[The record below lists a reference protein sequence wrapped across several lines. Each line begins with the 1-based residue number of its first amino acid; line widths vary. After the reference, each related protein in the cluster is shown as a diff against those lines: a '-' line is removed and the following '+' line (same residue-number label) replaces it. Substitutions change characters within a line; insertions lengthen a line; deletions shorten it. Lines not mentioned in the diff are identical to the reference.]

1 MLKFH
6 DIYRAGTVDI
16 FLWNKLTS
24 LNGLKFHMHV
34 SDDNSNMFCKF
45 DEIWWTFEKILKIN
59 HISRAGT
66 VSIFLWK
73 NLTSLKRL
81 KFHMHVSDD
90 DSNMFCKFH
99 EIWWTLKKCWNFMIF
114 QSAGTVGIF
123 LWNKSTCLNGLKFHM
138 HVSDDDSNMFCK
150 FDKSWWTLKKCWNFM
165 IFLGRALSAFFYEIR
180 QPLWMG
186 SYFTCMF
193 LMMIQINS
201 ASFMKF
207 GDFWKNVEI

>member
-24 LNGLKFHMHV
+24 LNGLKFHMHI

-90 DSNMFCKFH
+90 DSNMFRKFH
-99 EIWWTLKKCWNFMIF
+99 EIWWNLKKCWNFMIF
-114 QSAGTVGIF
+114 QRAGTVGIF
-123 LWNKSTCLNGLKFHM
+123 LWNKSTSLNRLKFHM

-150 FDKSWWTLKKCWNFM
+150 FVESWWTLKKCWNFM
-165 IFLGRALSAFFYEIR
+165 IFLGRALSAFFYEIS

-186 SYFTCMF
+186 S
-193 LMMIQINS
+193 
-201 ASFMKF
+201 
-207 GDFWKNVEI
+207 

>member
-1 MLKFH
+1 
-6 DIYRAGTVDI
+6 
-16 FLWNKLTS
+16 
-24 LNGLKFHMHV
+24 
-34 SDDNSNMFCKF
+34 
-45 DEIWWTFEKILKIN
+45 
-59 HISRAGT
+59 
-66 VSIFLWK
+66 
-73 NLTSLKRL
+73 
-81 KFHMHVSDD
+81 MHVSDD

-114 QSAGTVGIF
+114 QRAGTVGIF

-165 IFLGRALSAFFYEIR
+165 IFLGRALSAFFYEIS
-180 QPLWMG
+180 QLVWMG
-186 SYFTCMF
+186 SNFTCMF

-201 ASFMKF
+201 ASLMKF